1 MVSPKPYTKNPLSL
15 GSLVYIEH
23 GPTKGSFGY
32 LLRYGSP
39 RAITTPQEATS
50 FSTWCKE
57 ILSVGDNVYTQ
68 CKVRIIPLTSTQRHS
83 RRTVSA
89 GYLRLLTISDVQNS
103 ATIFVANVNQLMLQL
118 EPPKEVI

>member
-1 MVSPKPYTKNPLSL
+1 MVHPRPYTKSPLTL

-32 LLRYGSP
+32 LLRYDSP
-39 RAITTPQEATS
+39 RTITTPQEAS
-50 FSTWCKE
+50 NFSTWSKE
-57 ILSVGDNVYTQ
+57 VISVGDNIYIQ
-68 CKVRIIPLTSTQRHS
+68 CKVRIIPLTSPQRHS

-89 GYLRLLTISDVQNS
+89 GYIRPLTISDVQNS

-118 EPPKEVI
+118 EPSKEAI